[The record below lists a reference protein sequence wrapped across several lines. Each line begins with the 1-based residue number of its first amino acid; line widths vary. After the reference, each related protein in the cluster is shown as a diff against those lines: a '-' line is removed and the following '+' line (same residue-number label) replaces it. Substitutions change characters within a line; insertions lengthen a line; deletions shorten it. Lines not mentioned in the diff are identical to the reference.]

1 MSVVTAILGAMA
13 YDEEL
18 AERLRAVLARENGL
32 TEKRMFGGLAF
43 LLGGHMAVA
52 ASDKGG
58 LLLRCDPAATEALI
72 AKPGASRFVMRGK
85 EMDGWLYVAADAVAD
100 DAKLRRWVSHGVDY
114 VRALPPK
121 G

>member
-18 AERLRAVLARENGL
+18 AERLRAVLAREKGL

-52 ASDKGG
+52 ASGKGG

-85 EMDGWLYVAADAVAD
+85 EMDGWIRVGDELIAED
-100 DAKLRRWVSHGVDY
+100 DVLATWVGIGLEYARSLPAK
-114 VRALPPK
+114 
-121 G
+121 